1 MIRERL
7 KKAYIRKI
15 TYADNRRRDL
25 EFEVGDWVYLKISPM
40 KMVMIFG
47 KKGKLSYRYVGSNE
61 IMKQVGKVAYELKLP
76 SESAPG
82 LPNILCL
89 FGQEM
94 YRQSGFYSSYL
105 RVWIE

>member
-1 MIRERL
+1 MIR
-7 KKAYIRKI
+7 
-15 TYADNRRRDL
+15 
-25 EFEVGDWVYLKISPM
+25 FC
-40 KMVMIFG
+40 
-47 KKGKLSYRYVGSNE
+47 KKGKLSPWYVKSYE
-61 IMKQVGKVAYELKLP
+61 IFKWVGKVAYELKLP